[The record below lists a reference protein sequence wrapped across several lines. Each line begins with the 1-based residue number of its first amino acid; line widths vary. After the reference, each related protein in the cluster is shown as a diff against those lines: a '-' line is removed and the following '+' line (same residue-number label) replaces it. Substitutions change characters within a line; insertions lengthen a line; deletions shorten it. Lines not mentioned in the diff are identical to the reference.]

1 MPKHPDIPD
10 ERRDIELAQAGDEA
24 AFERL
29 MTRYEVKVYRL
40 AFSMLRHKQDAEDA
54 MQETFIKLWR
64 VLPTYRFECSLLV
77 YLLKI
82 TRTVALDLE
91 RRRQRVRS
99 HEESMTVQDDNGE
112 WVEREVRDEDESSR
126 PDVDVVRKERIAMVR
141 EAIEEL
147 SDEHRQIILLKDI
160 QGLSYAEIGSI
171 LNLEAGTVA
180 SRLSRAR
187 EHLKKIL
194 KMRKIF

>member
-1 MPKHPDIPD
+1 MPNQPETFD
-10 ERRDIELAQAGDEA
+10 EQREIRLAQAGDES
-24 AFERL
+24 AFERI
-29 MTRYEVKVYRL
+29 MTRYEAKVYRL
-40 AFSMLRHKQDAEDA
+40 AYSMLRHKQDAEDA

-64 VLPTYRFECSLLV
+64 VLPSYRFECSLLV
-77 YLLKI
+77 YLMKI
-82 TRTVALDLE
+82 ARTVVLDIE
-91 RRRQRVRS
+91 RRRQRVRQN
-99 HEESMTVQDDNGE
+99 EEPLTIKNDEGE
-112 WVEREVRDEDESSR
+112 WVDRDFRDDDVSSR
-126 PDVDVVRKERIAMVR
+126 PDLDVLRKERIAAVR

-160 QGLSYAEIGSI
+160 QGLSYAEIEEI
-171 LNLEAGTVA
+171 LGLGAGTVA

>member
-1 MPKHPDIPD
+1 
-10 ERRDIELAQAGDEA
+10 
-24 AFERL
+24 
-29 MTRYEVKVYRL
+29 
-40 AFSMLRHKQDAEDA
+40 
-54 MQETFIKLWR
+54 
-64 VLPTYRFECSLLV
+64 
-77 YLLKI
+77 
-82 TRTVALDLE
+82 
-91 RRRQRVRS
+91 
-99 HEESMTVQDDNGE
+99 MTVQDDNGE